1 MRRVPTLGVS
11 PQVDDES
18 GLNEQL
24 PSLGVTYGPAV
35 FVVDDMVSGCVC
47 VCLCVCVCVCVCVR

>member
-35 FVVDDMVSGCVC
+35 FVVDDMV
-47 VCLCVCVCVCVCVR
+47 